1 MLTKS
6 FRDSGRKHRP
16 RTDHPKSWRYN
27 SDLRQ
32 VHLTLRNRLSAANSY
47 TPYTMLPARLTR
59 SCLRSSSTTA
69 TRAFTTFRPLLAD
82 NPIPANDTK
91 DRSTPSP
98 VSSTNATPTSSEG
111 NMDKPLQES
120 VAEGEERR
128 SMQAPNR
135 QGVWSRSQQARE
147 KAMVGPRFEQ
157 MIMYDQVRIILPSRF
172 LQKRQA
178 RQKIARGGIEAQ
190 MEKEQRKKRRYKSKK
205 QFADVETQH
214 SLALWQPSSSSTN
227 NPSHLYQ
234 RRQTSN
240 MRLHLLWSPLRE
252 FFCFVSR
259 PLFLHFSDFVAKKAK
274 ESNRKYLESL
284 PSTPYPLKPTGD
296 EAEVPMGYQSN
307 TGKPLEQ
314 R

>member
-1 MLTKS
+1 MKLLTKS
-6 FRDSGRKHRP
+6 FKDSGRKHRP

-32 VHLTLRNRLSAANSY
+32 VHLTLRNRLSAASQFPH
-47 TPYTMLPARLTR
+47 THQHTMLPARLTR
-59 SCLRSSSTTA
+59 SCLRSSNA

-135 QGVWSRSQQARE
+135 EGVWSRSQQARE

-157 MIMYDQVRIILPSRF
+157 MIMYDQVRIYSLYAS
-172 LQKRQA
+172 QKDKQDR
-178 RQKIARGGIEAQ
+178 KEEEEEMKHK
-190 MEKEQRKKRRYKSKK
+190 MEKSKGKMERYKNKSK
-205 QFADVETQH
+205 
-214 SLALWQPSSSSTN
+214 N
-227 NPSHLYQ
+227 N
-234 RRQTSN
+234 R
-240 MRLHLLWSPLRE
+240 
-252 FFCFVSR
+252 
-259 PLFLHFSDFVAKKAK
+259 
-274 ESNRKYLESL
+274 
-284 PSTPYPLKPTGD
+284 
-296 EAEVPMGYQSN
+296 
-307 TGKPLEQ
+307 
-314 R
+314 